1 MNNKTI
7 SMILSI
13 VLIIVLSLCAYG
25 WMQTMPSSGE
35 NVEYNRNFYITDSD
49 IGVKLYALIDNTY
62 VEQGQLSTDPLITIE
77 DMYPGKIQ
85 RNRFELTN
93 TKDVASRVKIVFT
106 ELDGNINL
114 LKSYLKINITSPYL
128 TSFTLNQ
135 KLQLNEDS
143 NRYFFDFADSVT
155 IPANSTL
162 NFYFNLEI
170 DIKAPNALQATSF
183 EVKKIMFIK
192 PM

>member
-13 VLIIVLSLCAYG
+13 VLIVVLSLCAYG
-25 WMQTMPSSGE
+25 WMQTMPSAGE

-49 IGVKLYALIDNTY
+49 IGVKLFALIDNSY
-62 VEQGQLSTDPLITIE
+62 VEQGQLSTDPLITINE
-77 DMYPGKIQ
+77 MYPGKIQ
-85 RNRFELTN
+85 RYRFELTN
-93 TKDVASRVKIVFT
+93 NKDVPYRVKIIFT

-135 KLQLNEDS
+135 KLEQNEDN
-143 NRYFFDFADSVT
+143 NRYFFDFVDSVT

-162 NFYFNLEI
+162 NYYFNFEI

>member
-1 MNNKTI
+1 MNNKII
-7 SMILSI
+7 SMVLSVI
-13 VLIIVLSLCAYG
+13 LIIMLAICTYG

-62 VEQGQLSTDPLITIE
+62 VEQSQLTTDPLITIE
-77 DMYPGKIQ
+77 NMYPGKIQ
-85 RNRFELTN
+85 RYRFELTN
-93 TKDVASRVKIVFT
+93 IKEVPSRVKIVFT

-128 TSFTLNQ
+128 TSFTLND
-135 KLQLNEDS
+135 KLELNEDN
-143 NRYFFDFADSVT
+143 NRYFFNFADSVT

-170 DIKAPNALQATSF
+170 DIKAPNTLQATNF

>member
-13 VLIIVLSLCAYG
+13 VLIIVFSLCAYG

-85 RNRFELTN
+85 RYRFELTN

>member
-13 VLIIVLSLCAYG
+13 VLIVVLSLCAYG
-25 WMQTMPSSGE
+25 WMQTMPSTGE

-49 IGVKLYALIDNTY
+49 IGVKLFALIDNSY
-62 VEQGQLSTDPLITIE
+62 VEQGQLSTDPLITINE
-77 DMYPGKIQ
+77 MYPGKIQ
-85 RNRFELTN
+85 RYRFELTN
-93 TKDVASRVKIVFT
+93 NKDAPSRVKIVFT

-135 KLQLNEDS
+135 KLEQNEDN

-162 NFYFNLEI
+162 NFYFNFEI

>member
-7 SMILSI
+7 SMVLSVILIIMLSI
-13 VLIIVLSLCAYG
+13 CTYG

-35 NVEYNRNFYITDSD
+35 NIEYNRNFYITDSD
-49 IGVKLYALIDNTY
+49 IGVKLYALIDNSY

-77 DMYPGKIQ
+77 NMYPGKIQ
-85 RNRFELTN
+85 RYRFELTN
-93 TKDVASRVKIVFT
+93 IKEVPSRVKIVFT

-128 TSFTLNQ
+128 TSFTLND
-135 KLQLNEDS
+135 KLELNEDN

-162 NFYFNLEI
+162 NFYFNFEI
-170 DIKAPNALQATSF
+170 DINAPNTLQATSF

>member
-7 SMILSI
+7 SMVLSI
-13 VLIIVLSLCAYG
+13 ILIIMLSICAYG

-49 IGVKLYALIDNTY
+49 IGVKLYALVDNAY

-77 DMYPGKIQ
+77 NMYPGKIQ
-85 RNRFELTN
+85 RYRFELTN
-93 TKDVASRVKIVFT
+93 IKEVPSRVKIVFT

-128 TSFTLNQ
+128 TSFTLND
-135 KLQLNEDS
+135 KLELNEDN

-155 IPANSTL
+155 IPAKSTL

-170 DIKAPNALQATSF
+170 DIKAPNTLQATSF

>member
-7 SMILSI
+7 SMVLSVILIIMLSI
-13 VLIIVLSLCAYG
+13 CTYG

-35 NVEYNRNFYITDSD
+35 NIEYNRNFYITDSD

-77 DMYPGKIQ
+77 NMYPGKIQ
-85 RNRFELTN
+85 RYRFELTN
-93 TKDVASRVKIVFT
+93 IKEVPSRVKIVFT

-128 TSFTLNQ
+128 TSFTLND
-135 KLQLNEDS
+135 KLELNEDN

-162 NFYFNLEI
+162 NFYFNFEI
-170 DIKAPNALQATSF
+170 DINAPNTLQATSF

>member
-13 VLIIVLSLCAYG
+13 ILIVMLSICAYG

-49 IGVKLYALIDNTY
+49 IGVKLYALIDNAY
-62 VEQGQLSTDPLITIE
+62 VEQGQLATDPLITIE
-77 DMYPGKIQ
+77 NMYPGKIQ
-85 RNRFELTN
+85 RYRFELTN
-93 TKDVASRVKIVFT
+93 IKDVPSRVKIVFT

-128 TSFTLNQ
+128 TSFTLND
-135 KLQLNEDS
+135 KLELNEDN

-170 DIKAPNALQATSF
+170 DIKAPNTLQATNF

>member
-7 SMILSI
+7 SMVLSVILIIMLSI
-13 VLIIVLSLCAYG
+13 CTYG

-35 NVEYNRNFYITDSD
+35 NIEYNRNFYITDSD
-49 IGVKLYALIDNTY
+49 IGVKLYALIDNSY

-77 DMYPGKIQ
+77 NMYPGKIQ
-85 RNRFELTN
+85 RYRFELTN
-93 TKDVASRVKIVFT
+93 IKEVPSRVKIVFT
-106 ELDGNINL
+106 ELDGNLNL

-128 TSFTLNQ
+128 TSFTLND
-135 KLQLNEDS
+135 KLELNEDN

-162 NFYFNLEI
+162 NFYFNFEI
-170 DIKAPNALQATSF
+170 DINAPNTLQATSF

>member
-13 VLIIVLSLCAYG
+13 VLIVVLSLCAYG
-25 WMQTMPSSGE
+25 WMQTMPSTGE

-49 IGVKLYALIDNTY
+49 IGVKLFALIDNSY
-62 VEQGQLSTDPLITIE
+62 VEQGQLSTDPLITINE
-77 DMYPGKIQ
+77 MYPGKIQ
-85 RNRFELTN
+85 RYRFELTN
-93 TKDVASRVKIVFT
+93 NKDVPSRVKIVFT

-135 KLQLNEDS
+135 KLEQNEDN

-162 NFYFNLEI
+162 NFYFNFEI

>member
-7 SMILSI
+7 SMVLSVILIIMLSI
-13 VLIIVLSLCAYG
+13 CTYG

-35 NVEYNRNFYITDSD
+35 NIEYNRNFYITDSD
-49 IGVKLYALIDNTY
+49 IGVKLYTLIDNSY

-77 DMYPGKIQ
+77 NMYPGKIQ
-85 RNRFELTN
+85 RYRFELTN
-93 TKDVASRVKIVFT
+93 IKEVPSRVKIVFT

-128 TSFTLNQ
+128 TSFTLND
-135 KLQLNEDS
+135 KLELNEDN

-162 NFYFNLEI
+162 NFYFNFEI
-170 DIKAPNALQATSF
+170 DINAPNTLQATSF

>member
-13 VLIIVLSLCAYG
+13 VLIVVLSLCAYG
-25 WMQTMPSSGE
+25 WMQTMPSTGE

-49 IGVKLYALIDNTY
+49 IRVKLFALIDNTY
-62 VEQGQLSTDPLITIE
+62 VEQGQLSTDPLITINE
-77 DMYPGKIQ
+77 MYPGKIQ
-85 RNRFELTN
+85 RYRFELTN
-93 TKDVASRVKIVFT
+93 NKDVPSRVKIVFT

-135 KLQLNEDS
+135 KLEQNEDN

-162 NFYFNLEI
+162 NFYFNFEI

>member
-7 SMILSI
+7 SMLLSVILIIMLSI
-13 VLIIVLSLCAYG
+13 CTYG
-25 WMQTMPSSGE
+25 WMQTMQSSGE
-35 NVEYNRNFYITDSD
+35 NIEYNRNFYITDSD
-49 IGVKLYALIDNTY
+49 IGVKLYALIDNSY

-77 DMYPGKIQ
+77 NMYPGKIQ
-85 RNRFELTN
+85 RYRFELTN
-93 TKDVASRVKIVFT
+93 IKEVPSRVKIVFT

-128 TSFTLNQ
+128 TSFTLND
-135 KLQLNEDS
+135 KLELNEDN

-162 NFYFNLEI
+162 NFYFNFEI
-170 DIKAPNALQATSF
+170 DINAPNTLQATSF

>member
-13 VLIIVLSLCAYG
+13 VLIVVLSLCAYG
-25 WMQTMPSSGE
+25 WMQTMPSAGE

-49 IGVKLYALIDNTY
+49 IGVKLFALIDNSY
-62 VEQGQLSTDPLITIE
+62 VEQGQLSTDPLIKINE
-77 DMYPGKIQ
+77 MYPGKIQ
-85 RNRFELTN
+85 RYRFELTN
-93 TKDVASRVKIVFT
+93 NKDVSSRVKIVFT

-135 KLQLNEDS
+135 KLEQNEDN
-143 NRYFFDFADSVT
+143 NRYFFDFVDSVT

-162 NFYFNLEI
+162 NFYFNFEI

>member
-7 SMILSI
+7 SMLLSVILIIMLSI
-13 VLIIVLSLCAYG
+13 CTYG

-35 NVEYNRNFYITDSD
+35 NIEYNRNFYITDSD
-49 IGVKLYALIDNTY
+49 IGVKLYALIDNSY

-77 DMYPGKIQ
+77 NMYPGKIQ
-85 RNRFELTN
+85 RYRFELTN
-93 TKDVASRVKIVFT
+93 IKEVPSRVKIVFT

-128 TSFTLNQ
+128 TSFTLND
-135 KLQLNEDS
+135 KLELNEDN

-162 NFYFNLEI
+162 NFYFNFEI
-170 DIKAPNALQATSF
+170 DINAPNTLQATSF

>member
-13 VLIIVLSLCAYG
+13 VLIVVLSLCAYG
-25 WMQTMPSSGE
+25 WMQTMPSTGE

-49 IGVKLYALIDNTY
+49 IGVKLFALIDNTY
-62 VEQGQLSTDPLITIE
+62 VEQGQLSTDPLITINE
-77 DMYPGKIQ
+77 MYPGKIQ
-85 RNRFELTN
+85 RYRFELTN
-93 TKDVASRVKIVFT
+93 NKDVPSRVKIVFT

-135 KLQLNEDS
+135 KLEQNEDN

-155 IPANSTL
+155 IPVNSTL
-162 NFYFNLEI
+162 NFYFNFEI

>member
-1 MNNKTI
+1 MNNKII
-7 SMILSI
+7 SMVLSVILIIMLSI
-13 VLIIVLSLCAYG
+13 CTYG

-35 NVEYNRNFYITDSD
+35 NIEYNRNFYITDSD
-49 IGVKLYALIDNTY
+49 IGVKLYALIDNSY

-77 DMYPGKIQ
+77 NMYPGKIQ
-85 RNRFELTN
+85 RYRFELTN
-93 TKDVASRVKIVFT
+93 IKEVPSRVKIVFT

-128 TSFTLNQ
+128 TSFTLND
-135 KLQLNEDS
+135 KLELNEDN

-162 NFYFNLEI
+162 NFYFNFEI
-170 DIKAPNALQATSF
+170 DINAPNTLQATSF

>member
-1 MNNKTI
+1 MNNKTV

-13 VLIIVLSLCAYG
+13 VLIVVLSLCAYG

-49 IGVKLYALIDNTY
+49 IEVKLYALIDNTY
-62 VEQGQLSTDPLITIE
+62 VEQGQLSTDPLITI
-77 DMYPGKIQ
+77 DNMYPGKIQ
-85 RNRFELTN
+85 RYRFELTN
-93 TKDVASRVKIVFT
+93 NKDVASRVKIVFT

-114 LKSYLKINITSPYL
+114 IKSYMNVNITSPVL
-128 TSFTLNQ
+128 KTINLNDS
-135 KLQLNEDS
+135 LELNEES
-143 NRYFFDFADSVT
+143 NRYYFDFADSVT

-162 NFYFNLEI
+162 NYYWNIEI
-170 DIKAPNALQATSF
+170 DIKAPNALQNSTF

>member
-1 MNNKTI
+1 MNNKII
-7 SMILSI
+7 SMVLSVILIIMLSI
-13 VLIIVLSLCAYG
+13 CTYG

-49 IGVKLYALIDNTY
+49 IGVKLYALIDNSY

-77 DMYPGKIQ
+77 NMYPGKIQ
-85 RNRFELTN
+85 RYRFELTN
-93 TKDVASRVKIVFT
+93 IKEVPSRVKIVFT

-128 TSFTLNQ
+128 TSFTLND
-135 KLQLNEDS
+135 KLELNEDN

-162 NFYFNLEI
+162 NFYFNFEI
-170 DIKAPNALQATSF
+170 DINAPNTLQATSF

>member
-13 VLIIVLSLCAYG
+13 VLIVVLSLCAYG
-25 WMQTMPSSGE
+25 WMQTMPSTGE

-49 IGVKLYALIDNTY
+49 IGVKLFALIDNTY
-62 VEQGQLSTDPLITIE
+62 VEQGQLSTDPLITINE
-77 DMYPGKIQ
+77 MYPGKIQ
-85 RNRFELTN
+85 RYRFELTN
-93 TKDVASRVKIVFT
+93 NKDVPSRVKIVFT
-106 ELDGNINL
+106 ELNGNINL

-135 KLQLNEDS
+135 KLEQNEDN

-162 NFYFNLEI
+162 NFYFNFEI

>member
-13 VLIIVLSLCAYG
+13 VLIVVLSLCAYG
-25 WMQTMPSSGE
+25 WMQTMPSAGE

-49 IGVKLYALIDNTY
+49 IGVKLFALIDNSY
-62 VEQGQLSTDPLITIE
+62 VEQGQLSTDPLITINE
-77 DMYPGKIQ
+77 MYPGKIQ
-85 RNRFELTN
+85 RYRFELTN
-93 TKDVASRVKIVFT
+93 NKDVPSRVKIIFT

-135 KLQLNEDS
+135 KLEQNEDN
-143 NRYFFDFADSVT
+143 NRYFFDFVDSVT

-162 NFYFNLEI
+162 NFYFNFEI

>member
-13 VLIIVLSLCAYG
+13 VLIVVLSLCAYG
-25 WMQTMPSSGE
+25 WMQTMPSAGE

-49 IGVKLYALIDNTY
+49 IGVKLFALIDNSY
-62 VEQGQLSTDPLITIE
+62 VEQGQLSTDPLITINE
-77 DMYPGKIQ
+77 MYPGKIQ
-85 RNRFELTN
+85 RYRFELTN
-93 TKDVASRVKIVFT
+93 NKDVSSRVKIIFT

-135 KLQLNEDS
+135 KLEQNEDN
-143 NRYFFDFADSVT
+143 NRYFFDFVDSVT

-162 NFYFNLEI
+162 NFYFNFEI

>member
-1 MNNKTI
+1 MNNKTV

-13 VLIIVLSLCAYG
+13 VLIVVLSLCAYG
-25 WMQTMPSSGE
+25 WMQTMPSTGE

-62 VEQGQLSTDPLITIE
+62 VEQGQQPTDPLITINE
-77 DMYPGKIQ
+77 MYPGKIQ
-85 RNRFELTN
+85 RYRFELTN
-93 TKDVASRVKIVFT
+93 IKDVASRVKVVFT

-128 TSFTLNQ
+128 TTYTLND
-135 KLQLNEDS
+135 KLELNEES
-143 NRYFFDFADSVT
+143 NRYFFDFADSIT
-155 IPANSTL
+155 IPAKSTL
-162 NFYFNLEI
+162 NFYWNLEI
-170 DIKAPNALQATSF
+170 DIKAPNALQAKNF

>member
-1 MNNKTI
+1 
-7 SMILSI
+7 
-13 VLIIVLSLCAYG
+13 
-25 WMQTMPSSGE
+25 MPSTGE

-62 VEQGQLSTDPLITIE
+62 IEQGQQPTDPLITINE
-77 DMYPGKIQ
+77 MYPGKIQ
-85 RNRFELTN
+85 RYRFELTN
-93 TKDVASRVKIVFT
+93 IKDVASRVKVVFT

-128 TSFTLNQ
+128 TTYTLND
-135 KLQLNEDS
+135 KLELNEES
-143 NRYFFDFADSVT
+143 NRYFFDFADSIT
-155 IPANSTL
+155 IPAKSTL
-162 NFYFNLEI
+162 NFYWNLEI
-170 DIKAPNALQATSF
+170 DIKAPNALQATNF

>member
-49 IGVKLYALIDNTY
+49 IGVKLYALIDNAY

-85 RNRFELTN
+85 RYRFELTN
-93 TKDVASRVKIVFT
+93 TKDVSSRVKIVFT

-162 NFYFNLEI
+162 NFYFNFEI